1 MISKTLNIRSQDR
14 ANVSRNS
21 FDPNV
26 KLSNCTY
33 NLDTPI
39 SLKSDGV
46 VGLRSAFFPIT
57 FKHVD
62 KTNDR
67 FAIRFLP
74 AQATARADCVYAMLQ
89 LQHGYY
95 NSSTAVKNEVNR
107 LLGLLDAT
115 IGGERASV
123 ALTDDEG
130 GIVNQYSSETDAILS
145 NNMTC
150 TLGTGDTD
158 KDHLIFTLPDGVV
171 LSNAAHKASGNATG
185 ATDLVGG
192 FQILF
197 GDAATDSPTVLQQ
210 GGVAGRSA
218 SRVLGFG
225 DAYNLP
231 ITAGTSDF
239 VGFPAV
245 ALRGGSNAA
254 QVVNAQFLS
263 NVLRT
268 PYIYVRSNLCRES
281 RETRKFGAPTD
292 LLAKIPVSSTTYGST
307 VFYEPTNAATIRFRL
322 PAGDIN
328 NINIVLTDG
337 DGVELD
343 FDANNYELMLQFSGD
358 FYN

>member
-14 ANVSRNS
+14 NNVSREA

-26 KLSNCTY
+26 KMSNCTF
-33 NLDTPI
+33 NLERPI

-74 AQATARADCVYAMLQ
+74 AQDTAAAECVYAMIQ

-95 NSSTAVKNEVNR
+95 NSSTAVKTEVNR
-107 LLGLLDAT
+107 LLGELNAT
-115 IGGERASV
+115 CATSLTPDVGGV
-123 ALTDDEG
+123 
-130 GIVNQYSSETDAILS
+130 VNQYSGETDAILS
-145 NNMTC
+145 GDMTC
-150 TLGTGDTD
+150 TLGTGDVD
-158 KDHLIFTLPDGVV
+158 KDHLIFTLPDSVV
-171 LSNAAHKASGNATG
+171 LNANAHKASGDAVG
-185 ATDLVGG
+185 ATALAGG

-197 GDAATDSPTVLQQ
+197 GDSVASALTVLQA
-210 GGVAGRSA
+210 GGITSPLRSA
-218 SRVLGFG
+218 ARVLGFG
-225 DAYNLP
+225 DTYNLP
-231 ITAGTSDF
+231 QTAGSDDF
-239 VGFPAV
+239 VGFPAT
-245 ALRGGSNAA
+245 ALRSTATAVQIETG
-254 QVVNAQFLS
+254 QFLS

-281 RETRKFGAPTD
+281 RETHKNGNPTD
-292 LLAKIPVSSTTYGST
+292 LLAKVPVSSTTYGST
-307 VFYEPTNAATIRFRL
+307 VFYEPSSAATIRFKL

-328 NINIVLTDG
+328 NINIILTDG

-343 FDANNYELMLQFSGD
+343 MDQNNWELMLHFQGE